1 VSARAAWRLETLGFA
16 DVHRYQPGKDDW
28 LAARLPM
35 EGSAASVRRAV
46 DVARSDVPVCGLRD
60 RVAEAARRVREE
72 GWPLAV
78 VVNEHSVVLG
88 RLRPGDLDAH
98 SGAVAADLLVAGPR
112 TVRGTRPLD
121 EMAGW
126 LDERHI
132 PGVLVT
138 TPDGVL
144 VGYVRRE
151 DVAG

>member
-1 VSARAAWRLETLGFA
+1 VSARAAWRLETLGFD

-35 EGSAASVRRAV
+35 EGAAAGVRRAV
-46 DVARSDVPVCGLRD
+46 DVARPDVPVCGLRD
-60 RVAEAARRVREE
+60 RVADAARLVHEQD
-72 GWPLAV
+72 WPLAV
-78 VVNEHSVVLG
+78 VVNGHGVVLG

-98 SGAVAADLLVAGPR
+98 PEAVAADLLVPGPR
-112 TVRGTRPLD
+112 TVRGTRPVD
-121 EMAGW
+121 EMAAW
-126 LDERHI
+126 LDDRHI

-138 TPDGVL
+138 TADGVL

>member
-1 VSARAAWRLETLGFA
+1 VSARAAWRLETLGFG
-16 DVHRYQPGKDDW
+16 DVLRYQPGKDDW

-35 EGSAASVRRAV
+35 EGKAAGMRRAV

-60 RVAEAARRVREE
+60 QVAGVARRVHDE

-78 VVNEHSVVLG
+78 VVNEHNVVLG
-88 RLRPGDLDAH
+88 RLRPRDLDAD
-98 SGAVAADLLVAGPR
+98 SGAVAADLVVPGPR
-112 TVRGTRPLD
+112 TMRGTRPID
-121 EMAGW
+121 EMAAW
-126 LDERHI
+126 LDERHV

-138 TPDGVL
+138 TADGVL

>member
-1 VSARAAWRLETLGFA
+1 MSARAAWRLETLGFE

-28 LAARLPM
+28 LAARLPV
-35 EGSAASVRRAV
+35 EGTRAGVRRAA
-46 DVARSDVPVCGLRD
+46 DIARPDVPVCGLSD
-60 RVAEAARRVREE
+60 RVAEIARRVRDE

-78 VVNEHSVVLG
+78 VVNDDRVVLG

-98 SGAVAADLLVAGPR
+98 SDAAAADLLVPGPR
-112 TVRGTRPLD
+112 TMRGTRPAD
-121 EMAGW
+121 EMAAW
-126 LDERHI
+126 LDERRV

-138 TPDGVL
+138 TADGVL

>member
-28 LAARLPM
+28 LAARLPVA
-35 EGSAASVRRAV
+35 GAAAGVRRAA
-46 DVARSDVPVCGLRD
+46 DVARPDVPVCGLRD
-60 RVAEAARRVREE
+60 RVAGVAPRVLAER
-72 GWPLAV
+72 WPLAV
-78 VVNEHSVVLG
+78 VVNEHGVVLG
-88 RLRPGDLDAH
+88 RLRAADIDAH
-98 SGAVAADLLVAGPR
+98 PDAAAADLLVPGPR
-112 TVRGTRPLD
+112 TMRGTRPVA
-121 EMAGW
+121 EMAAW

-138 TPDGVL
+138 TADGVL

>member
-1 VSARAAWRLETLGFA
+1 MSARAAWRLETLGFA

-35 EGSAASVRRAV
+35 EGTAAGVRRAV
-46 DVARSDVPVCGLRD
+46 DVVRSDVPVCGLRD
-60 RVAEAARRVREE
+60 RVADAARRVHDE

-78 VVNEHSVVLG
+78 VVNEHNVVLG
-88 RLRPGDLDAH
+88 RLRPRDLDAD
-98 SGAVAADLLVAGPR
+98 SGAVAADLLVPGPR
-112 TVRGTRPLD
+112 TMRGTRPVD
-121 EMAGW
+121 EMAAW
-126 LDERHI
+126 LDERSV

-138 TPDGVL
+138 TADGVL